1 MAVRIARRNDIL
13 SVRAPNR
20 RIRMDVP
27 ASSVDEAFSLL
38 KHAATYYVENE
49 SGANRKRRVKAAEEV
64 AVDESA
70 AKKAA
75 KAEKAKKKIRFNIQQ
90 ADGTKMGTLEYLVS
104 LIEGTTKQRY
114 SHEKAIAELAA
125 YGSSKS
131 AQKNRAAAEAAIT
144 GLVRTRR
151 LRLLD
156 DKLHV
161 YEKDAEGTASATGT
175 DE

>member
-27 ASSVDEAFSLL
+27 ASSVEEAASLL
-38 KHAATYYVENE
+38 QHAATFYLENE
-49 SGANRKRRVKAAEEV
+49 KDGRKRRVKVAEDV
-64 AVDESA
+64 AVDDTA
-70 AKKAA
+70 ARKAA
-75 KAEKAKKKIRFNIQQ
+75 KAEKAKKKIRFNIQT
-90 ADGTKMGTLEYLVS
+90 ADGTKMGTLEYLTS

-114 SHEKAIAELAA
+114 SHEKAVTELAA
-125 YGSSKS
+125 FGSSKS
-131 AQKNRAAAEAAIT
+131 ESKNRAAAEAAIT

-161 YEKDAEGTASATGT
+161 YEKDTEGTSSATGT

>member
-49 SGANRKRRVKAAEEV
+49 TGARKRRAKVAEEV
-64 AVDESA
+64 VDDTA

-114 SHEKAIAELAA
+114 SHEKAVTELAA

-131 AQKNRAAAEAAIT
+131 ESKNRAAAEAAIT

-161 YEKDAEGTASATGT
+161 YEKDAESTASATGT